1 MKESKLKQY
10 KPLIIICIILVAVIT
25 VVGIIVSNQA
35 EKRAQEEAS
44 LRAIEAESIAEALF
58 GTQAEE

>member
-10 KPLIIICIILVAVIT
+10 EPLIIICIILVAVIT

-35 EKRAQEEAS
+35 EKRAQLDQME
-44 LRAIEAESIAEALF
+44 
-58 GTQAEE
+58 Q